1 MSFQMQITQLTDQ
14 HAMTLRTRAPM
25 SDLPTVIGE
34 AYGKIAA
41 FIAQNGL
48 QTCSYPYVVYHN
60 MDMNDLDVEMGIPV
74 EASLPGDGEVRA
86 GVLHGGP
93 AATCLYT
100 GPYSGL
106 AETYGAMD
114 EWVEAEK
121 FELAGVAYEV
131 YYNDPAVTSP
141 EDLQT
146 LIAYPLKS
154 A

>member
-1 MSFQMQITQLTDQ
+1 MKISQLSDQ
-14 HAMTLRTRAPM
+14 SAMTLRMHVPM
-25 SDLPTVIGE
+25 SALPTVIGE

-41 FIAQNGL
+41 YIDQAGL

-86 GVLHGGP
+86 GVLNGGP

-106 AETYGAMD
+106 AETYLAMD
-114 EWVEAEK
+114 EWVETQK
-121 FELAGVAYEV
+121 LELAGTAYEI
-131 YYNDPAVTSP
+131 YYNDPVVTPP
-141 EDLQT
+141 EELRT